1 MNPEI
6 EAEALNTT
14 QILIRTIY
22 GPKESSEDTSETLS
36 GLAKEICDECL
47 ELMKEPEKSQAI
59 PASKVMASLIGTTG
73 KQYNMKSVYI
83 Y

>member
-6 EAEALNTT
+6 EAEALKTT
-14 QILIRTIY
+14 QVLIRTIY
-22 GPKESSEDTSETLS
+22 GSKETSEDTSETLS

-73 KQYNMKSVYI
+73 KYDSVRLVYM